1 MSSNKNVP
9 PLKEPVIRKAI
20 KSLSDPLWLKNL
32 PRLSKPPRRAN
43 TDLQPKKLSREMG
56 YEVLSVV
63 ELTGVQQLTP
73 EDIIV
78 AVMGPTGT
86 GKSTFIQRTTNYSWI
101 VGHSLQSHTSVV
113 KALRVSF
120 SDGISLVLVDTPG
133 FDDTN
138 KSDLEILKI
147 IAKWFEQV
155 YRRKLE
161 ISGILYLHRI
171 TDNRMGGTP
180 RKNLELF
187 KKVCGEDYFPLMVLV
202 TTMWSERSDE
212 DEAVFFERESQLQK
226 DYWGDII
233 KDPAQVQRFR
243 GTQSSAWNILEE
255 VFTLAAA
262 RQRHKIL
269 EIQQELVDL
278 SKQVPDTSAGQ
289 QLHGMMEE
297 LVGKQSDLV
306 RRLQDELIKS
316 SDPVILRAIMGEL
329 RDLQQQREK
338 VQKDLRRMGPS
349 LAERRRRLNGLL
361 FERSGPLRR
370 LTQSR
375 LHALKQKLG
384 GFVQRIVRTPVQ
396 SRSVS

>member
-1 MSSNKNVP
+1 MSSNKTMP
-9 PLKEPVIRKAI
+9 PLKAI
-20 KSLSDPLWLKNL
+20 KSMSDPQWLKNL

-86 GKSTFIQRTTNYSWI
+86 GKSTFIQRATNHSWT
-101 VGHSLQSHTSVV
+101 VGHSLQSHTSTVE
-113 KALRVSF
+113 ALRVSF
-120 SDGISLVLVDTPG
+120 NDGISLVLVDTPG

-138 KSDLEILKI
+138 KSDLETLKV

-155 YRRKLE
+155 YRRGLE

-171 TDNRMGGTP
+171 TDDRMGRTP

-202 TTMWSERSDE
+202 TTMWPESSNE
-212 DEAVFFERESQLQK
+212 DEAVFSERETQLKK
-226 DYWGDII
+226 DCWEDII
-233 KDPAQVQRFR
+233 RHPAQVQRFR
-243 GTQSSAWNILEE
+243 GTHTSAWNILEE
-255 VFTLAAA
+255 VFTFAGT
-262 RQRHKIL
+262 RQQRKIL
-269 EIQQELVDL
+269 EIQQEIVDF
-278 SKQVPDTSAGQ
+278 SKRVPDTSAGQ

-306 RRLQDELIKS
+306 RRLQDQLSKT
-316 SDPVILRAIMGEL
+316 SDPDTQHAIMSGL
-329 RDLQQQREK
+329 KNLKQQREK
-338 VQKDLRRMGPS
+338 VRKDIRRMDPS
-349 LAERRRRLNGLL
+349 LAERMRRMNRLLD
-361 FERSGPLRR
+361 ERSSQLRR
-370 LTQSR
+370 HTRNQ
-375 LHALKQKLG
+375 LHALRQRFG
-384 GFVQRIVRTPVQ
+384 EFVRRVAQAPWRN
-396 SRSVS
+396 RSAS